1 MTAGPRKRVHRTR
14 PTGRLARRAAAC
26 RLTRPS
32 QDPAGKA
39 QARARLRALT
49 SIRAAG
55 GLIVFA
61 AMAVLGVVGL
71 ATGHEHSGLI
81 ALAFGGGAV
90 IVIVGSL
97 NRRRG

>member
-1 MTAGPRKRVHRTR
+1 VVVPS
-14 PTGRLARRAAAC
+14 
-26 RLTRPS
+26 PS
-32 QDPAGKA
+32 QDPDAKA

-49 SIRAAG
+49 NIRAAG
-55 GLIVFA
+55 GLIAFT

-71 ATGHEHSGLI
+71 ATGHERSGLI

-90 IVIVGSL
+90 IVIAGAW